1 MVRPVDGLDDE
12 AEGLAEHHA
21 VTWLQQMGIG
31 GRAGAHRRVRRG
43 CAAVRAGRPRDVGVV
58 VGRHMDAC

>member
-31 GRAGAHRRVRRG
+31 GRAGAHRRVRRR
-43 CAAVRAGRPRDVGVV
+43 CAAVRAGQPRDVRADA
-58 VGRHMDAC
+58 GRAMNAF